1 MSKKKPPKKM
11 TLRPGDIEKAREEF
25 ISEPNHKTEQ
35 RAEEIQPDPE
45 PQVDPQI
52 RKKAKPWDGLIERV
66 PKPMSV
72 RLSEVDQAKLDY
84 ILANTTHKSKHKF
97 CMGAIKRAINRAL
110 KEID

>member
-1 MSKKKPPKKM
+1 MGKRKAPKKM
-11 TLRPGDIEKAREEF
+11 PLRPNDLKKAQKQ
-25 ISEPNHKTEQ
+25 SELDNKTEQ
-35 RAEEIQPDPE
+35 QES
-45 PQVDPQI
+45 QVDPQV
-52 RKKAKPWDGLIERV
+52 KKKPWMKEGLSERV

-97 CMGAIKRAINRAL
+97 CMEVIKRAINRAL